1 MLGSKSA
8 LTVASL
14 ATALLLGGGVYLYM
28 NFGSLAKQLGEKIAT
43 QALGVPVTIGNV
55 QVSIPDRTA
64 GVTNIRIGNPDGF
77 EKDTILTIG
86 GIRITIDTIKTDLAT
101 FNAIQVVNSEINL
114 EMGGKGSNL
123 QALQRQ
129 IKDRAKANAAADK
142 EKAAQQNADEA
153 KATKGNPENIKVI
166 IRDFTMQ
173 DTKINA
179 NISGLGEDVANVTMP
194 DLVLK
199 DIGVKQN
206 GVLAR
211 EAIAQILDAVMRSA
225 QNTAATEGLVGNISV
240 DSIKEKGQEA
250 IDKIKGL
257 F

>member
-14 ATALLLGGGVYLYM
+14 ATALLLGGGVYLYL

-43 QALGVPVTIGNV
+43 EALGVPVTIGNV

-64 GVTNIRIGNPDGF
+64 GVTNIRIGNPAGF

-86 GIRITIDTIKTDLAT
+86 GIRIDIDTIQTDLAT
-101 FNAIQVVNSEINL
+101 FNAIQVVNSVINL
-114 EMGGKGSNL
+114 EVGSNGTNL
-123 QALQRQ
+123 QALQKQ
-129 IKDRAKANAAADK
+129 IKDRAEANASKDKKVKANQTEEQA
-142 EKAAQQNADEA
+142 KAA
-153 KATKGNPENIKVI
+153 KGNPENIKVI
-166 IRDFTMQ
+166 VKDFKMQ
-173 DTKINA
+173 GTQINA
-179 NISGLGEDVANVTMP
+179 NISGLGADMANITMP
-194 DLVLK
+194 DLKLK
-199 DIGVKQN
+199 GIGDKEN

-211 EAIAQILDAVMRSA
+211 EAVGQILDAIMRSA
-225 QNTAATEGLVGNISV
+225 QKAASSEGLLGNFNI
-240 DSIKEKGQEA
+240 DSLKERGQEA